1 MSVYLIARITIR
13 DRTEYA
19 KYEAGFMEIFTGTG
33 GEMLSVDEAPEVLEG
48 AWACTRTVL
57 ARFPSEAA
65 ALGWYNSDA
74 YQKLA
79 RHRFNASDGEVVLV
93 KGMG

>member
-1 MSVYLIARITIR
+1 MSAYLIAKITIR
-13 DRTEYA
+13 DRAEYA
-19 KYEAGFMEIFTGTG
+19 KYEAGFMEIFNGMG
-33 GEMLSVDEAPEVLEG
+33 GRILSVDEAPKVLEG

-57 ARFPSEAA
+57 AEFPDEAA

-93 KGMG
+93 KGAG

>member
-13 DRTEYA
+13 DRAEYA
-19 KYEAGFMEIFTGTG
+19 KYEAGFMDIFSGMG
-33 GEMLSVDEAPEVLEG
+33 GKLLAVDEAPKILEG
-48 AWACTRTVL
+48 DWTCTRTVL
-57 ARFPSEAA
+57 AEFSSEAA
-65 ALGWYNSDA
+65 ALGWYNSEA

-79 RHRFNASDGEVVLV
+79 RHRFNASEGEVVLV